1 MMGLF
6 AYVYY
11 SSLIRVHT
19 MSVRECGTATL
30 THRLLPASDQVH
42 HVNVGTVIHTIVSS
56 LSAQEQLEVYHD
68 LGRFLVGQGI
78 LPA

>member
-19 MSVRECGTATL
+19 KSFIVCRTAML

-56 LSAQEQLEVYHD
+56 LNVQEQLEVYQD
-68 LGRFLVGQGI
+68 LGKFLVGQGI
-78 LPA
+78 LSA